1 MLCLTA
7 SGLAQLVECLTA
19 ELEVAGSI
27 PGAGPILRV
36 LKQLRNEGNTFA
48 LQMARPSRGLDDH
61 VKWCSHLQY
70 EVLI

>member
-1 MLCLTA
+1 MAPPQQFPGFVLQCTPLPNMKHYIGRGVIMLCLTA

-36 LKQLRNEGNTFA
+36 LK
-48 LQMARPSRGLDDH
+48 
-61 VKWCSHLQY
+61 
-70 EVLI
+70 